1 MISFIKYVHLR
12 ELLSCFGREPV
23 GRPSLQLRRQSSGHF
38 ESKLRT
44 LVGVIRSDVQRQ
56 AERFADV
63 QKETRDL
70 QHVTFSLL
78 DLLSVKLH
86 VFQDLFLRI
95 YLMKGSFLYLGDF
108 GWSYSDMAGE

>member
-1 MISFIKYVHLR
+1 MNP
-12 ELLSCFGREPV
+12 SCG
-23 GRPSLQLRRQSSGHF
+23 QI
-38 ESKLRT
+38 
-44 LVGVIRSDVQRQ
+44 VGVIGSDVQRQ

-63 QKETRDL
+63 QKGTRDL

-95 YLMKGSFLYLGDF
+95 YLMKGSFLYLGNF
-108 GWSYSDMAGE
+108 GWSYSDMAGK

>member
-1 MISFIKYVHLR
+1 M
-12 ELLSCFGREPV
+12 
-23 GRPSLQLRRQSSGHF
+23 
-38 ESKLRT
+38 
-44 LVGVIRSDVQRQ
+44 IRSDVQGQ

-63 QKETRDL
+63 LKETRDL

-95 YLMKGSFLYLGDF
+95 YLINGSFLY
-108 GWSYSDMAGE
+108 